1 VRAAVPVTHALYRF
15 VFPARASQPDAMTS
29 ALQAT
34 RTTEGECMDDLHG
47 QLRRRRRSR
56 GTAAIVIIALVA
68 AIAGGAWW
76 WISASRA
83 RAERAAAEELVSQ
96 FAAAFGQRDLAG
108 VPSSPPDAAEQF
120 AAATE
125 GLGDAEISAVP
136 GPVTITAAGATS
148 DLAVTWSFPGGF
160 EWSYTTAVDLARTG
174 AAEPLWEVAW
184 TPAALHPEL
193 AAGERLN
200 ASRRHPTRGDI
211 VDADADAIVTQRPV
225 VEVYV
230 QPSRVEDL
238 DDLTTELADLL
249 DIDGPALAERVEGAA
264 DDALVSVIILRED
277 DYAEVE
283 DDVHPLPGTVFRRTE
298 QPLAPTRE
306 FARAFLGSVGEV
318 TAEQLEVEPERYE
331 RGDIVGRSGLQRALD
346 DRLRGSAGLRI
357 EAVTEDQEDEG
368 GEDERRVLHEVE
380 AEDGRDVAITLRERV
395 QRAADDALA
404 GVEHPSALV
413 AIDVPSGDVVAIANG
428 PGAEFDIA
436 TGGQYP
442 PGSTFKVVTTA
453 RLLSDGLAADDT
465 VPCPGTATVD
475 GRDFGNAEDTQ
486 LGDVPF
492 ATAFA
497 QSCNTAFVELSR
509 GLEPGDL
516 QATAEKHFG
525 IGARG
530 DLGIGAYAGQVP
542 GEDSAVE
549 VAAATI
555 GQGAVLVSP
564 LIAAD
569 VAATVARGGWLEPR
583 VLLEPTADG
592 DRRSADDLPGAGVL
606 RRLTRAVVTEGSGAA
621 VAGVPGP
628 DVHAKTGTAEYGEE
642 DPPRTH
648 AWFIGYQDDLAF
660 AVLVAET
667 ADSYG
672 GQVAAPIAAD
682 FLTALRAG

>member
-1 VRAAVPVTHALYRF
+1 
-15 VFPARASQPDAMTS
+15 
-29 ALQAT
+29 
-34 RTTEGECMDDLHG
+34 MDDLHG
-47 QLRRRRRSR
+47 QLRRRRRRR
-56 GTAAIVIIALVA
+56 GTAAAVVIVLVA
-68 AIAGGAWW
+68 VIAGGAWW
-76 WISASRA
+76 WVSTSRA
-83 RAERAAAEELVSQ
+83 RAERAAAEALVSEL
-96 FAAAFGQRDLAG
+96 AAAYEQRDLAD
-108 VPSSPPDAAEQF
+108 VPSSPPDAPERF

-125 GLGDAEISAVP
+125 GLGDAEVAVVP
-136 GPVTITAAGATS
+136 GPVTISEAGATG
-148 DLAVTWSFPGGF
+148 DLAVTWSFPDGF
-160 EWSYTTAVDLARTG
+160 EGSYTAPVDLARTG
-174 AAEPLWEVAW
+174 TAEPLWEVEW
-184 TPAALHPEL
+184 TPATLHPQL
-193 AAGERLN
+193 GAGERLR
-200 ASRRHPTRGDI
+200 ASRPQPTRGEI
-211 VDADADAIVTQRPV
+211 VDADGDAIVTQRPV
-225 VEVYV
+225 VEIYV
-230 QPSRVEDL
+230 QSSRVEDL
-238 DDLTTELADLL
+238 DDLTAELGDLL

-264 DDALVSVIILRED
+264 DDALVPVITLRED
-277 DYAEVE
+277 DYAAVE
-283 DDVHPLPGTVFRRTE
+283 DEVHPLPGTVFRRTE
-298 QPLAPTRE
+298 QPLAPTRA

-318 TAEQLEVEPERYE
+318 TAEQLEAEPERYQ
-331 RGDIVGRSGLQRALD
+331 RGDVVGRSGLQRALD
-346 DRLRGSAGLRI
+346 ERLRGSAGLRI
-357 EAVTEDQEDEG
+357 EAVTQNQDDDG

-380 AEDGRDVAITLRERV
+380 AEDGRDVSITLRARV
-395 QRAADDALA
+395 QRSADDALA
-404 GVEHPSALV
+404 DVERPSALV
-413 AIDVPSGDVVAIANG
+413 AIDVPSGDVLAIANG
-428 PGAEFDIA
+428 PGAEFDLA
-436 TGGQYP
+436 TGGRYP

-453 RLLSDGLAADDT
+453 RLLSDGLTADDT

-475 GRDFGNAEDTQ
+475 GRDFGNAEDAR

-509 GLEPGDL
+509 RLEPGDL
-516 QATAEKHFG
+516 QATAEEWFG
-525 IGARG
+525 IGTRG

-583 VLLEPTADG
+583 VLLEPAVDG

-606 RRLTRAVVTEGSGAA
+606 QRLTRAVVTEGSGAA

-628 DVHAKTGTAEYGEE
+628 DVHAKTGTAEYGDE